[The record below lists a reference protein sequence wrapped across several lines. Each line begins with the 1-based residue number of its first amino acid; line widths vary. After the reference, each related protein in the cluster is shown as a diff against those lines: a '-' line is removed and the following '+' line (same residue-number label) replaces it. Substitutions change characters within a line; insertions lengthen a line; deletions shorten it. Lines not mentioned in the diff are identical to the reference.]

1 MRESDTAM
9 LARMQQTFIDYDNA
23 ALSMA
28 KKPTS
33 MYKHL
38 HEKLPFNWYLKKLLF
53 NVRYDSCFTFLFE
66 R

>member
-23 ALSMA
+23 ALNTA
-28 KKPTS
+28 KKQTS

-38 HEKLPFNWYLKKLLF
+38 HEKLPLNWYLKKLLF